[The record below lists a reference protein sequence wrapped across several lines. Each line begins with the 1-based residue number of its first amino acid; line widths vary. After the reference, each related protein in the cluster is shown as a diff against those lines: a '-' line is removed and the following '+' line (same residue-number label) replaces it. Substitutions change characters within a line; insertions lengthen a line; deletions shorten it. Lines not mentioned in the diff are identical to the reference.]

1 MAIGR
6 TNVGGGG
13 GLNFSVKAYAS
24 ESSLPA
30 SASENTIAVIT
41 ETAITGWVADVKEP
55 ESPTDGIV
63 WIKVG
68 TESEVPFNALRRNV
82 IAIYPVSVLQYTNG
96 EFANMN
102 AFIYQN
108 GAWVQFSE
116 IVTELY
122 LYYSGEQYTGVTGG
136 WKALDAYTLKE
147 TYINLTVAAQYAGR
161 QAFTLSPVDMSGYS
175 KLNVEVTNWSK
186 VCYLGINNTKP
197 NDYVW
202 NDPNFSNQTDCE
214 AITEITANGT
224 VSLDISS
231 MSGSFYV
238 WLGKPGQNTSNEEGC
253 YIKKVWLS

>member
-1 MAIGR
+1 MAKGFKHGAGGG
-6 TNVGGGG
+6 TSLNFKVVGGT
-13 GLNFSVKAYAS
+13 AQPETTA
-24 ESSLPA
+24 
-30 SASENTIAVIT
+30 ENTIWVNT
-41 ETAITGWVADVKEP
+41 ETDISGWVFSPAEP
-55 ESPTDGIV
+55 ENPAEGLV
-63 WIKVG
+63 WIEVG
-68 TESEVPFNALRRNV
+68 TASPAAFNILKKNTVYVFPASCKQFVGGAWANV
-82 IAIYPVSVLQYTNG
+82 FAYICQSG
-96 EFANMN
+96 E
-102 AFIYQN
+102 
-108 GAWVQFSE
+108 WVQFSE

-122 LYYSGEQYTGVTGG
+122 LYDSGEQYTGVTGG
-136 WKALDAYTLKE
+136 WKALDAYTLNE